1 MKTTFE
7 VNISTIL
14 NKQVA
19 NWTVLYTKLHNFH
32 WNVKGPHFFTLHQKF
47 EELYTEASGHI
58 DTLAERVLSIGGKP
72 IATLAACLQTASI
85 SEANGNETAE
95 QMVSSVIR
103 DFTLLVDELKD
114 ARKAADQANDEA
126 TSDMLLSIQSGL
138 EKHIWM
144 LKSFLQ

>member
-1 MKTTFE
+1 M
-7 VNISTIL
+7 STATDLNVVTLL

-47 EELYTEASGHI
+47 EELYTEAAAHI

-72 IATLAACLQTASI
+72 LAKLSDCLQAASI
-85 SEANGNETAE
+85 SEAEGEETAE
-95 QMVSSVIR
+95 QMVSSIVR
-103 DFTLLVDELKD
+103 DFSILADELKI
-114 ARKAADQANDEA
+114 AMEAAQQADDEA

-138 EKHIWM
+138 MKHIWM
-144 LKSFLQ
+144 LKAFLQ

>member
-1 MKTTFE
+1 MKTAFE

-32 WNVKGPHFFTLHQKF
+32 WNVKGPQFFTLHQKF
-47 EELYTEASGHI
+47 EELYSEASGHI

-72 IATLAACLQTASI
+72 VATLAACLQAASI
-85 SEANGNETAE
+85 TEANGYETAE
-95 QMVSSVIR
+95 QMVNSVVQ

-114 ARKAADQANDEA
+114 ARNAADQADDET

>member
-1 MKTTFE
+1 MKTTVE
-7 VNISTIL
+7 VNISTVL

-47 EELYTEASGHI
+47 EELYNEASANL

-72 IATLAACLQTASI
+72 VATLSACLQTASI
-85 SEANGNETAE
+85 AEATGNETAE
-95 QMVSSVIR
+95 QMVTSVVQ

-114 ARKAADQANDEA
+114 AMASAEEADDEA
-126 TSDMLLSIQSGL
+126 TSDMLLAISSSLQ
-138 EKHIWM
+138 KHIWM
-144 LKSFLQ
+144 LKAFLQ